1 MSEQLSTFWQ
11 DSVKKFKG
19 NPLNFDFRTV
29 VLNYLGEKRSDVFTH
44 YLHPYP
50 AKIFPYIPIYLL
62 SIPELCSPDG
72 VALDPFCGSGTVLLE
87 SLVHPIYKRDI
98 YGVDLNPLAR
108 LISKVKTTPLN
119 DEELEKRINQLF
131 VLAKGCSSKDLPQSK
146 SKKIEFW
153 FSKKVTQELCK
164 LKFLIDQE
172 GEDDYKDFFWLCFSS
187 VIRKVCK
194 ADPFIPPPVLLK
206 PQKYVKSPKKYKFL
220 VRLAKRAEDQGVMGL
235 FRDAVNKNYHRL
247 MSLNMIEEV
256 KNRKKRASIIWD
268 DARKI
273 KVGKLG
279 GKGLFINSDVET
291 LPSESVDFI
300 LTSPPYLTAQKYIRT
315 VRLELLWL
323 GFSENFIQQLQK
335 RMIGTERVSLKE
347 INQSNRIDVER
358 VDRLIRWASFSPHRA
373 AELIS
378 YFRGMKQAFSEM
390 HRVLKTGAYAVV
402 VIGDNQVL
410 GRSIGTYKLLVD
422 IASGFGFG
430 LEVVLKDEI
439 RGRGMITK
447 RHNTGGLIKEEYI
460 VVLRKDVR
468 SN

>member
-1 MSEQLSTFWQ
+1 
-11 DSVKKFKG
+11 
-19 NPLNFDFRTV
+19 
-29 VLNYLGEKRSDVFTH
+29 
-44 YLHPYP
+44 
-50 AKIFPYIPIYLL
+50 
-62 SIPELCSPDG
+62 
-72 VALDPFCGSGTVLLE
+72 
-87 SLVHPIYKRDI
+87 
-98 YGVDLNPLAR
+98 
-108 LISKVKTTPLN
+108 
-119 DEELEKRINQLF
+119 
-131 VLAKGCSSKDLPQSK
+131 
-146 SKKIEFW
+146 
-153 FSKKVTQELCK
+153 
-164 LKFLIDQE
+164 
-172 GEDDYKDFFWLCFSS
+172 
-187 VIRKVCK
+187 
-194 ADPFIPPPVLLK
+194 
-206 PQKYVKSPKKYKFL
+206 
-220 VRLAKRAEDQGVMGL
+220 
-235 FRDAVNKNYHRL
+235 
-247 MSLNMIEEV
+247 
-256 KNRKKRASIIWD
+256 
-268 DARKI
+268 
-273 KVGKLG
+273 
-279 GKGLFINSDVET
+279 
-291 LPSESVDFI
+291 VDFI